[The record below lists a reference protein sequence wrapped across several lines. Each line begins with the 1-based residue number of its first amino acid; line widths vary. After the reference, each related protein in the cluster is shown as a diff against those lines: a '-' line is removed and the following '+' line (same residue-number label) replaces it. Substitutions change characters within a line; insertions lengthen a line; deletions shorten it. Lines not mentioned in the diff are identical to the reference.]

1 MEHSPFPAWFDKL
14 IAPRLLILGVLVS
27 FVGCCLAGFVV
38 SRQNHFK
45 EFHRFH
51 ALIGPESLYY
61 PTVCQV
67 RALAQSRLDPE
78 KIVVL
83 VGGSSV
89 LHGTGQ
95 TRDEVWTERLQR
107 QLGDRYQVLNL
118 ALRRGRST
126 ELGAVMAEVLACDY
140 PKLLLITDTFPAEM
154 YPDPDGFFHKYLF
167 WDAYYKG
174 LLLPDAAREERL
186 AELIP
191 EAEQRERTL
200 GKEEAGKI
208 GVPADTQ
215 RELRTAKIL
224 DAALY
229 FSDLWNTLAYTH
241 GHTLWTSMTRDRFLQ
256 PRCRFDDPDRGAGP
270 LECRYPRDWNK
281 CLVDKLRGV
290 LKGTCVRDDAGTL
303 AVAHA
308 PEYWSGFERSAATSF
323 PSPTRARTL
332 FVVLSNS
339 PYYVRQ
345 LNPDEQTCYS
355 DLRRTTVQH
364 LQSLQF
370 SALEFG
376 ADCTP
381 ADFGDYGHLA
391 ASGGAKLADVVAP
404 QVRALAQ
411 RLGYIKQG
419 VGP

>member
-1 MEHSPFPAWFDKL
+1 
-14 IAPRLLILGVLVS
+14 VS

-45 EFHRFH
+45 EFRRFH
-51 ALIGPESLYY
+51 QFLGPETLYY

-67 RALAQSRLDPE
+67 RALAHSRLDPD

-89 LHGTGQ
+89 LYGTFQ
-95 TRDEVWTERLQR
+95 ARDEVWSERLQR

-118 ALRRGRST
+118 ALRSGRST
-126 ELGAVMAEVLACDY
+126 ELGAVMAEVLARDY

-191 EAEQRERTL
+191 EAEQRELAL
-200 GKEEAGKI
+200 GKEEAGKF
-208 GVPADTQ
+208 GVPADSQ
-215 RELRTAKIL
+215 RELRTAKAL
-224 DAALY
+224 DATLY

-241 GHTLWTSMTRDRFLQ
+241 GHTLWTSWTREKFLL
-256 PRCRFDDPDRGAGP
+256 PRRRFDDPDRGACP
-270 LECRYPRDWNK
+270 LECRYRQNNDTYM
-281 CLVDKLRGV
+281 DHLRRV
-290 LKGTCVRDDAGTL
+290 LKFTCVRDDSGTL
-303 AVAHA
+303 AVAQA

-323 PSPTRARTL
+323 PGPTKARTL
-332 FVVLSNS
+332 FVVLSLS

-345 LNPDEQTCYS
+345 LRSDEQTCYS
-355 DLRRTTVQH
+355 DLRRATVQH
-364 LQSLQF
+364 LQSLRF

-376 ADCTP
+376 AGCTP
-381 ADFGDYGHLA
+381 ADYADHVHLT
-391 ASGGAKLADVVAP
+391 ASGGARLADVVAP
-404 QVRALAQ
+404 QIRALAH
-411 RLGYIKQG
+411 RLGYITQG
-419 VGP
+419 EGP